1 VSRCLLLLGLAL
13 CAVTDAI
20 AQPRIDLAA
29 TPAWNGW
36 TRPGRATEVDI
47 RLSADVA
54 MRATLDVVAG
64 PEVVR
69 ADLDLEPGRIARV
82 QVPIDSAEEVAVS
95 VGSPALPS
103 QRRDVRIAQ
112 SESPLLGVGIVTDEP
127 VDLEGFHSVRLVA
140 EDLPR
145 NASAY
150 SSIDALILDAPTL
163 GALDQ
168 RQLGALLAHAAQCG
182 RIVLLNT
189 DLRARRVLDGAGGC
203 GARAVMSAASLADAR
218 EMLTSSLATSLPSAI
233 SLVGIRDLA
242 QTGHVSWNR
251 VLVLV
256 AAYFAIAGLALM
268 LVPSLRVLLLV
279 PALATI
285 AILTLLY
292 AMQSPSQL
300 VVWSEGESG
309 AQVARYQAWH
319 VFPGLV
325 RGHMRVPMP
334 PQLASVRPC
343 EPGQPM
349 QFEVDANRGYST
361 FADFDTRLFQR
372 ISLCYSGMFPLGR
385 AIAIETRPDALLN
398 VRNAGG
404 TAWPSGVFLDG
415 GFVHALPALGP
426 GDSTLIRIDSG
437 KSPRDALARMA
448 MTRTQDD
455 RVAALWEL
463 DLGILADVAI
473 ESKGW
478 LLLTTPPQ

>member
-1 VSRCLLLLGLAL
+1 VSRWLSLLWLAL
-13 CAVTDAI
+13 CGITQAV
-20 AQPRIDLAA
+20 AQPRIELTA

-36 TRPGRATEVDI
+36 TRPDRATEVDI

-54 MRATLDVVAG
+54 TRATLDIVAG
-64 PEVVR
+64 REVVR
-69 ADLDLEPGRIARV
+69 ADLDLEPGRIARL

-112 SESPLLGVGIVTDEP
+112 SESPLLGVGIVIDEP
-127 VDLEGFHSVRLVA
+127 VDLEGFHTVRLVA
-140 EDLPR
+140 DDLPR

-168 RQLGALLAHAAQCG
+168 RQLGALLVHAAECG
-182 RIVLLNT
+182 RIALLNT

-203 GARAVMSAASLADAR
+203 GARTVMSAASLADAR
-218 EMLTSSLATSLPSAI
+218 EMLMSSLATSLPSAI
-233 SLVGIRDLA
+233 SLVSIRELTQPGRVA
-242 QTGHVSWNR
+242 WNR

-268 LVPSLRVLLLV
+268 LVQSLRVLLLV
-279 PALATI
+279 PVLATV

-292 AMQSPSQL
+292 AMQSPSEL

-309 AQVARYQAWH
+309 APVARYQAWH

-325 RGHMRVPMP
+325 RGHARVPML

-349 QFEVDANRGYST
+349 QFEFDANRGQST
-361 FADFDTRLFQR
+361 FADFDTRLFRQT
-372 ISLCYSGMFPLGR
+372 SLCYSGMFPLGR
-385 AIAIETRPDALLN
+385 AIAIETRPDATLN

-404 TAWPSGVFLDG
+404 TAWPSGVLLAD
-415 GFVHALPALGP
+415 GFVHALPSLGP
-426 GDSTLIRIDSG
+426 GDSTLIRTEAG
-437 KSPRDALARMA
+437 KPLRDAPARMA
-448 MTRTQDD
+448 MTRTQND

-463 DLGILADVAI
+463 DLGIPADLAI
-473 ESKGW
+473 ESKEW
-478 LLLTTPPQ
+478 LLLTTSRQ